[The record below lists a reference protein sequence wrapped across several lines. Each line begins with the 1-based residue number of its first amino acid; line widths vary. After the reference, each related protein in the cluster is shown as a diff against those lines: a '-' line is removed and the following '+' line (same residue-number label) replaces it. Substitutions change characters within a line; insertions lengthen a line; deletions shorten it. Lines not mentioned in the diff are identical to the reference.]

1 METLENSYMLT
12 HETAEKTMTI
22 HMAAGFKILVDFKNQ
37 LIVTSRNGEVK
48 DKQTF
53 EEMGSFANWENH
65 VEMTNADAE
74 NYKAKGLDH
83 D

>member
-1 METLENSYMLT
+1 MEETENSYTLT
-12 HETAEKTMTI
+12 HETAEQTMTV
-22 HMAAGFKILVDFKNQ
+22 HMAAGFKILVDFKHM

-48 DKQTF
+48 NKQTF
-53 EEMGSFANWENH
+53 EEMGSFANWEHH
-65 VEMTNADAE
+65 VERTNQDAE